1 MHRGEER
8 EQAVL
13 DREREVL
20 RVHRLLQVLDQRVEV
35 EGGKVEIRA
44 GGVHAPL
51 PRLARSAGHVE
62 ELPPNE
68 GRQLIDIGVVEGPC
82 EEWIGKAE
90 LDRAIDDPDDAD
102 EPAQPIE
109 QRSGVRRRSA
119 EQNITRAR
127 AAIRRMLFD

>member
-35 EGGKVEIRA
+35 EGGKVEIRV

-51 PRLARSAGHVE
+51 PRLARSAGDVE
-62 ELPPNE
+62 ELPP
-68 GRQLIDIGVVEGPC
+68 R
-82 EEWIGKAE
+82 
-90 LDRAIDDPDDAD
+90 
-102 EPAQPIE
+102 
-109 QRSGVRRRSA
+109 
-119 EQNITRAR
+119 
-127 AAIRRMLFD
+127 